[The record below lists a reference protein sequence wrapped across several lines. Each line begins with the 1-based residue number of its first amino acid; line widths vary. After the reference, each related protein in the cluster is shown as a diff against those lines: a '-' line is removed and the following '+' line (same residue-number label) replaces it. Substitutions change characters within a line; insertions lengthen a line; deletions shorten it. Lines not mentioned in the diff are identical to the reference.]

1 MQEALESLKLDKPTF
16 FNTQL
21 RNILGIISERLSSSI
36 VVETDYGQLT
46 IELDNIEISFIP
58 KQGDNV
64 SLVCNVQLDESYV
77 DKQGEILEVKK
88 VSPARIEL
96 QQKCVVERVHE
107 DFVVLDT
114 IAYALK
120 EDVPN
125 GITLHLGD
133 IVMADLI
140 ECDYVSISGIL
151 HFSSKIKI

>member
-1 MQEALESLKLDKPTF
+1 M
-16 FNTQL
+16 
-21 RNILGIISERLSSSI
+21 
-36 VVETDYGQLT
+36 ETDYGKLT

-96 QQKCVVERVHE
+96 QQKCTVERVHE

-120 EDVPN
+120 EDVPKS
-125 GITLHLGD
+125 ISLHLGD

-140 ECDYVSISGIL
+140 ECDYVRSSIMIMMV
-151 HFSSKIKI
+151 IT